1 MCTCIALAIGSF
13 WVSVTAIMLSRGAG
27 EISAVWPVNAILLII
42 VLKWPRDRWP
52 ALFTCLMLGNFAANI
67 VSGDGVLR
75 GLLLTTANGLE
86 TFIAAWI
93 LVGKAKSSPVRDLAM
108 GRLFIAALTACAAS
122 TSIALPALFVT
133 GDPVAIQDAA
143 LWFLADLLG
152 MLLFAPLIWALFPRR
167 YGAVQNVG
175 RYSVLEAVLVVVV
188 TCAVFAQSNYPLLFL
203 VPAVLVPITFRHG
216 VRGAAYSLLT
226 VSIISVVLTYLSMGP
241 TMLIQGD
248 LTTRMLVLQAF
259 LVANSFMAL
268 SLGASVSASRRLN
281 TLLRKSKKLLGR
293 RYAREKIL
301 LQQAEMAQ
309 EISQVGHWTLIPG
322 TGQVY
327 WSSEVYRIHGVSP
340 DTFDPT
346 YDEALGFYE
355 EEDRER
361 LATLAATHIETG
373 GGWNVEASLVR
384 RSDGMVRRVRSIA
397 RCHVGASGKVEKVF
411 GVFKDITD
419 EHVLYAALAAKEEQ
433 YRLLAEHATDIVLK
447 LNSEGVITYASPS
460 AEVILSPELLIGRY
474 AIDFVV
480 PEDRRRSTANARELF
495 EGRPPTRDENREFRV
510 NLADGSVAWFE
521 GKPQLICD
529 DQGVPVEVVSAFR
542 DVSERH
548 DREQALAEARLAAE
562 TAAVARTEFLSNM
575 SHEIRTPLNGVLGF
589 TEVLQSTDLTQDQ
602 ETCVQRI
609 SSAGGTLLGIVDD
622 ILDFSKID
630 AGRMEVE
637 QCAFDIRAVVDETVS
652 LVSVARPNTE
662 VAISHHVSDYIA
674 DAVLGDE
681 IRVKQILMN
690 IIGNAAKFT
699 DTGSVTVDAR
709 LENGQIHIS
718 VMDTGPGIP
727 KGKLEHVFIG
737 FSQADSSIT
746 RQYGGSGLGLSISRS
761 LARLMGGDL
770 SLASRQGEG
779 TTVTLVLPYHPA
791 QKAPLEEFT
800 DPQLDEA
807 LSFSARIMIVDDVEM
822 NRALLETGLGKAG
835 LETVS
840 FCSAPEAILSLLEDA
855 PYDVILMDVQMPDM
869 DGLTAARHIREMPGP
884 VGQTPIIALT
894 ANVLSSQVQA
904 CRDAGMEE
912 HVGKPVNIKRLVKLI
927 ERVVSARHAK
937 EGRIYAPGA

>member
-1 MCTCIALAIGSF
+1 M
-13 WVSVTAIMLSRGAG
+13 
-27 EISAVWPVNAILLII
+27 
-42 VLKWPRDRWP
+42 
-52 ALFTCLMLGNFAANI
+52 
-67 VSGDGVLR
+67 
-75 GLLLTTANGLE
+75 
-86 TFIAAWI
+86 
-93 LVGKAKSSPVRDLAM
+93 
-108 GRLFIAALTACAAS
+108 
-122 TSIALPALFVT
+122 
-133 GDPVAIQDAA
+133 
-143 LWFLADLLG
+143 
-152 MLLFAPLIWALFPRR
+152 
-167 YGAVQNVG
+167 
-175 RYSVLEAVLVVVV
+175 
-188 TCAVFAQSNYPLLFL
+188 
-203 VPAVLVPITFRHG
+203 
-216 VRGAAYSLLT
+216 
-226 VSIISVVLTYLSMGP
+226 
-241 TMLIQGD
+241 
-248 LTTRMLVLQAF
+248 
-259 LVANSFMAL
+259 
-268 SLGASVSASRRLN
+268 
-281 TLLRKSKKLLGR
+281 
-293 RYAREKIL
+293 
-301 LQQAEMAQ
+301 
-309 EISQVGHWTLIPG
+309 
-322 TGQVY
+322 
-327 WSSEVYRIHGVSP
+327 
-340 DTFDPT
+340 
-346 YDEALGFYE
+346 
-355 EEDRER
+355 
-361 LATLAATHIETG
+361 
-373 GGWNVEASLVR
+373 
-384 RSDGMVRRVRSIA
+384 
-397 RCHVGASGKVEKVF
+397 
-411 GVFKDITD
+411 
-419 EHVLYAALAAKEEQ
+419 
-433 YRLLAEHATDIVLK
+433 
-447 LNSEGVITYASPS
+447 
-460 AEVILSPELLIGRY
+460 
-474 AIDFVV
+474 
-480 PEDRRRSTANARELF
+480 
-495 EGRPPTRDENREFRV
+495 
-510 NLADGSVAWFE
+510 
-521 GKPQLICD
+521 
-529 DQGVPVEVVSAFR
+529 
-542 DVSERH
+542 
-548 DREQALAEARLAAE
+548 
-562 TAAVARTEFLSNM
+562 
-575 SHEIRTPLNGVLGF
+575 
-589 TEVLQSTDLTQDQ
+589 
-602 ETCVQRI
+602 
-609 SSAGGTLLGIVDD
+609 
-622 ILDFSKID
+622 
-630 AGRMEVE
+630 
-637 QCAFDIRAVVDETVS
+637 
-652 LVSVARPNTE
+652 ARPNTE

-709 LENGQIHIS
+709 LETGQIHIS